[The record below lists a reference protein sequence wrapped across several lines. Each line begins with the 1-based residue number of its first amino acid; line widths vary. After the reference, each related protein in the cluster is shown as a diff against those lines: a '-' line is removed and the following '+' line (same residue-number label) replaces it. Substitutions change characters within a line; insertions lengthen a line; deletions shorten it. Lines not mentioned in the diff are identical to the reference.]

1 MRKVK
6 PMAVVTHD
14 IQTLSVYFILFRYRI
29 VEKNINSIESVTC
42 LY

>member
-14 IQTLSVYFILFRYRI
+14 IQTLSVYFYL
-29 VEKNINSIESVTC
+29 VSIPYC
-42 LY
+42 GKKY